1 MEQTD
6 PEGYREVWCGIT
18 AKGGEEAEGLERF

>member
-6 PEGYREVWCGIT
+6 PEGYREVWCRIT
-18 AKGGEEAEGLERF
+18 AKGREEAERLEGF

>member
-6 PEGYREVWCGIT
+6 PEGYREVWCRIT
-18 AKGGEEAEGLERF
+18 AKGGREAEGLESF